1 MPPRKSTRTT
11 KRNFTESFKVKLGSS
26 TFIYTTVELRQM
38 MMETCDQ
45 LEADGITHVKA
56 CSLYI
61 PPVDA
66 KGMAVTRVR
75 GHELEDRIIAQP
87 YRSAADEHGA

>member
-11 KRNFTESFKVKLGSS
+11 KKTFTDSFKVKLGSS
-26 TFIYTTVELRQM
+26 TFIYTLVELRQM
-38 MMETCDQ
+38 MMELVDG

-56 CSLYI
+56 CSLYV

-66 KGMAVTRVR
+66 KGLPVTRVR
-75 GHELEDRIIAQP
+75 GRDLEERNIPHP